1 MTPFLSNTSERI
13 FTNLIKELADEKIFP
28 TALYYDIEEEIAII
42 EISASKK
49 DIFNQIFKLTPAEIF
64 HKVERVCF
72 TNGADQK
79 EEQHFTTKYFIGSEI
94 EVIVK
99 K

>member
-1 MTPFLSNTSERI
+1 MTAFLSNSSEKI
-13 FTNLIKELADEKIFP
+13 FTNLIKELANEKIFP
-28 TALYYDIEEEIAII
+28 IALYYDIEEEVAII
-42 EISASKK
+42 EVSATKE

-64 HKVERVCF
+64 RKVEQVCF

-79 EEQHFTTKYFIGSEI
+79 EENQISIKFFIGSEI
-94 EVIVK
+94 KVIIK

>member
-28 TALYYDIEEEIAII
+28 TALYYDIESEIAVI
-42 EISASKK
+42 EISAAEE
-49 DIFNQIFKLTPAEIF
+49 DMFNQIFKLTPAEIF
-64 HKVERVCF
+64 RKVERVCF

-79 EEQHFTTKYFIGSEI
+79 EERHFTKTYYINSEI
-94 EVIVK
+94 KVIINK
-99 K
+99 

>member
-28 TALYYDIEEEIAII
+28 TALYYDIEKEVAII

-72 TNGADQK
+72 INGANEK
-79 EEQHFTTKYFIGSEI
+79 EENKISVSFFIGSEI
-94 EVIVK
+94 EVIVNK
-99 K
+99 

>member
-28 TALYYDIEEEIAII
+28 IALYYDIEQEIAVI
-42 EISASKK
+42 EISAAEE
-49 DIFNQIFKLTPAEIF
+49 DMFNQIFKLTPTEIF
-64 HKVERVCF
+64 RKVERVCF

-79 EEQHFTTKYFIGSEI
+79 EENQISVSFFIGSEI